1 MILAAVAAIVLPLA
15 GATQINMQIESGGVH
30 LIAAAGVH
38 AVTIRSTTRGNAA
51 PPHVEV
57 SRSGTAM
64 AIVLTGHSGASVP
77 FAQGS
82 SGSVGYEIVYPAYV
96 RIEASE
102 LSGDITLDGERAR
115 AAIETNSGSIIVNS
129 AHGELDLAAD
139 QGDITVTLAT
149 NWKAPSLRMQSAN
162 GTLRLSVP
170 PSFRARIDA
179 QADAGSVHN
188 SLPRATANRP
198 FVWLYSER
206 GDVWITRST

>member
-1 MILAAVAAIVLPLA
+1 MIGAVVAAIVLPLG

-38 AVTIRSTTRGNAA
+38 TVTIHSSERGNAA

-57 SRSGTAM
+57 SRNGKAM
-64 AIVLTGHSGASVP
+64 AIVLTGHGGASVP

-82 SGSVGYEIVYPAYV
+82 SGSVGYEIVYPANV

-102 LSGDITLDGERAR
+102 LSGDITLEGARSR
-115 AAIETNSGSIIVNS
+115 AALETNSGSIVVND
-129 AHGELDLAAD
+129 AHAELDLAAD
-139 QGDITVTLAT
+139 QGDITVKLAKD
-149 NWKAPSLRMQSAN
+149 WKAPSLRMQTAN

-170 PSFRARIDA
+170 LSFRAHVDA
-179 QADAGSVHN
+179 QADAGTVHDT
-188 SLPRATANRP
+188 LARAGANRP
-198 FVWLYSER
+198 FVWLYTER